1 MSNLNYLSTKSS
13 NSHKSHRFATM
24 SDIIRL
30 LAYIDLND
38 PKSAQRNKSHWESV
52 SESGKDSDKVYA
64 NMVLDM
70 LKKPQ
75 ESQASRE
82 SQAWA
87 VARNPPTKEAAVM
100 ATYTATGNRTLAVMA
115 GMSYGLKGICKQ
127 CKQYVAFGSK
137 CCGQYCTE
145 IESMPSDQSDQS
157 DPSANEDTTK

>member
-1 MSNLNYLSTKSS
+1 MPNLNYLSIKLYHQTPI
-13 NSHKSHRFATM
+13 KSHQFATM

-30 LAYIDLND
+30 LAANDLND
-38 PKSAQRNKSHWESV
+38 PKSAQRNKAYWESV

-75 ESQASRE
+75 DSQASRE
-82 SQAWA
+82 SHAWA
-87 VARNPPTKEAAVM
+87 VARNPPTKEAAVK
-100 ATYTATGNRTLAVMA
+100 ATYTATGGNRTLAAMA

-145 IESMPSDQSDQS
+145 IESMPSDQS
-157 DPSANEDTTK
+157 ANADTTK

>member
-1 MSNLNYLSTKSS
+1 
-13 NSHKSHRFATM
+13 M

-30 LAYIDLND
+30 LVENDLND
-38 PKSAQRNKSHWESV
+38 RESAQRNKAYWESV
-52 SESGKDSDKVYA
+52 SKSGKDSDKVYA
-64 NMVLDM
+64 NLVLDM
-70 LKKPQ
+70 LNKPQ

-100 ATYTATGNRTLAVMA
+100 ATYTATGNRTLAAMA
-115 GMSYGLKGICKQ
+115 GMSFGLKGICKQ

-145 IESMPSDQSDQS
+145 IVSVPSDQSDQS
-157 DPSANEDTTK
+157 ANADTTK

>member
-1 MSNLNYLSTKSS
+1 
-13 NSHKSHRFATM
+13 M
-24 SDIIRL
+24 SDIIRQ
-30 LAYIDLND
+30 LAANDLND
-38 PKSAQRNKSHWESV
+38 PKSAQRNKAYWESV
-52 SESGKDSDKVYA
+52 SKSGKDSDKVYA
-64 NMVLDM
+64 NMVLYYCEKNM

-157 DPSANEDTTK
+157 ANADTTK